1 MGHVHVVLARNSK
14 NVVVIDMSKKEV
26 PSNDLLVADAL
37 LRLKS
42 LENVLIAKGVLT
54 KEELIAETEAV
65 TRQIA
70 KQLLQSLNV
79 PGDLDDLL
87 KSITDEKLKN

>member
-1 MGHVHVVLARNSK
+1 
-14 NVVVIDMSKKEV
+14 MSKKEV

>member
-1 MGHVHVVLARNSK
+1 MGHVHVVLEKSSRGA
-14 NVVVIDMSKKEV
+14 VVSNMPKKEV

-42 LENVLIAKGVLT
+42 LENVLIAKGVFT
-54 KEELIAETEAV
+54 KEELISETESV
-65 TRQIA
+65 TRNIA

-87 KSITDEKLKN
+87 KSITEEKFKN